1 MILTSRFAQPLSLRA
16 ILRNAAEYLAIVA
29 IWLFCQALIQSAWLS
44 ANWLITVVLMA
55 AWAKT
60 LFFGMENLQQLRQAS
75 RDNLAYHR
83 FMILML
89 VNMSQIMLSFG
100 LDYHCLHCIDSASF
114 GSINPAETMPEMVF
128 DFFYFSVLN
137 FTFFGYGDITPQT
150 ISAKLLTMTEIVLAF
165 VTVIF
170 ILSDFIS
177 LKESIRPVGERRA
190 EVQAN
195 ASPPAQRAGQ

>member
-1 MILTSRFAQPLSLRA
+1 MNEFSRFAQPLTARA
-16 ILRNAAEYLAIVA
+16 VLRNAAEYLVIIAVWIVSQVM
-29 IWLFCQALIQSAWLS
+29 IQQEFVPVTWLKSMVILA
-44 ANWLITVVLMA
+44 T
-55 AWAKT
+55 WAKT
-60 LFFGMENLQQLRQAS
+60 MFFGMENLQQLWQAS

-100 LDYHCLHCIDSASF
+100 LDYHCLHCIDPESF
-114 GSINPAETMPEMVF
+114 GSINPAESMPAMVF

-150 ISAKLLTMTEIVLAF
+150 VSAKVLTMTEIVLAF

-170 ILSDFIS
+170 MLSDFIS
-177 LKESIRPVGERRA
+177 LKESIRPSA
-190 EVQAN
+190 ELSN
-195 ASPPAQRAGQ
+195 PENGK

>member
-1 MILTSRFAQPLSLRA
+1 MSVNQFSRFAQPLSLRA
-16 ILRNAAEYLAIVA
+16 VLRNAAEYLVIVA
-29 IWLFCQALIQSAWLS
+29 VWVVCQALIKQSLLS
-44 ANWLITVVLMA
+44 ANWLVLIVIVA

-60 LFFGMENLQQLRQAS
+60 IFFGMENLQQLWQAS

-100 LDYHCLHCIDSASF
+100 LDYHCLQCINPASF

-150 ISAKLLTMTEIVLAF
+150 IPAKLLTMTEIVLAF

-170 ILSDFIS
+170 MLSDFIS
-177 LKESIRPVGERRA
+177 LKESLRPTA
-190 EVQAN
+190 EPEN
-195 ASPPAQRAGQ
+195 SDSRS